1 MNPSRTHVCP
11 RTLRIVQRHE
21 AWLNHRPIRSCPK
34 TEAWYA
40 ETMLLQVRN
49 WNILVVISFGLGL
62 VAACSPSREEG
73 PPSSTIETQLEVDER
88 LTDTEVPQTTLE
100 VEVTTS
106 AKSPALESRSTIVGD
121 SEREFL
127 VQFPAE
133 VSDLAPVIIDFHG
146 GGGSAIGQYFTSNF
160 SRFSDRQGVVLV
172 YPQAN
177 ESTGSVWNTLRSQD
191 GNKVAEVD
199 DFGFIASIIETL
211 KLDPTVDASKIY
223 VSGYSN
229 GAAMAYQIACHLNSD
244 IAGFVVMSGLF
255 PVEDEHPCLITHET
269 PGIIVN
275 GARDRERP
283 MSGIEGY
290 TRSVREGA
298 SWWAIQ
304 NGASE
309 GVIETFAGVERTV
322 YESTSGT
329 QIQLFIVEDGDHV
342 WFDFEVDGQ
351 PMTDFIWDFLS
362 NYQTSTE

>member
-1 MNPSRTHVCP
+1 
-11 RTLRIVQRHE
+11 
-21 AWLNHRPIRSCPK
+21 
-34 TEAWYA
+34 
-40 ETMLLQVRN
+40 MLLQVRN
-49 WNILVVISFGLGL
+49 WNILVAISSGLGL
-62 VAACSPSREEG
+62 VAACAPSREG
-73 PPSSTIETQLEVDER
+73 RSPSSTIEAQLEVDER
-88 LTDTEVPQTTLE
+88 LTEIEVPQTTLE

-106 AKSPALESRSTIVGD
+106 AKSPVLESRSIIVGD

-133 VSDLAPVIIDFHG
+133 ISGSAPVIIDFHG
-146 GGGSAIGQYFTSNF
+146 GGASAIDQYFTSNF
-160 SRFSDRQGVVLV
+160 SQLSHREEVVIV

-177 ESTGSVWNTLRSQD
+177 ESKGSVWNTLRSQD

-199 DFGFIASIIETL
+199 DFGFIGSIIETL
-211 KLDPTVDASKIY
+211 QLNPTIDASRIY

-255 PVEDEHPCLITHET
+255 PVENKHPCLITHET
-269 PGIIVN
+269 PGIIMN
-275 GARDRERP
+275 GIRDRERP
-283 MSGIEGY
+283 MSGIDGY
-290 TRSVREGA
+290 ARSVREGA
-298 SWWAIQ
+298 SWWALQ

-309 GVIETFAGVERTV
+309 GIVETYAGVERTV

-351 PMTDFIWDFLS
+351 PMSDFIWDFLS
-362 NYQTSTE
+362 NYQTPVG

>member
-1 MNPSRTHVCP
+1 
-11 RTLRIVQRHE
+11 
-21 AWLNHRPIRSCPK
+21 
-34 TEAWYA
+34 
-40 ETMLLQVRN
+40 MLLQVRN
-49 WNILVVISFGLGL
+49 WNILVAISSGLGL
-62 VAACSPSREEG
+62 VVACAPSREG
-73 PPSSTIETQLEVDER
+73 RSPSSTIEAQLEADER
-88 LTDTEVPQTTLE
+88 LTEIEVPQTTLE

-106 AKSPALESRSTIVGD
+106 AKSPVLESRSIIVGD

-133 VSDLAPVIIDFHG
+133 ISGSAPVIIDFHG
-146 GGGSAIGQYFTSNF
+146 GGASAIDQYFTSNF
-160 SRFSDRQGVVLV
+160 SQLSHREEVVIV

-177 ESTGSVWNTLRSQD
+177 ESKGSVWNTLRSQD

-199 DFGFIASIIETL
+199 DFGFIGSIIETL
-211 KLDPTVDASKIY
+211 QLNPTIDASRIY

-255 PVEDEHPCLITHET
+255 PVENKHPCLITHET
-269 PGIIVN
+269 PGIIMN
-275 GARDRERP
+275 GIRDRERP
-283 MSGIEGY
+283 MSGIDGY
-290 TRSVREGA
+290 ARSVREGA
-298 SWWAIQ
+298 SWWALQ

-309 GVIETFAGVERTV
+309 GIVETYAGVERSV

-351 PMTDFIWDFLS
+351 PMSDFIWDFLS
-362 NYQTSTE
+362 NYQTPVG

>member
-1 MNPSRTHVCP
+1 MTSR
-11 RTLRIVQRHE
+11 
-21 AWLNHRPIRSCPK
+21 
-34 TEAWYA
+34 
-40 ETMLLQVRN
+40 RN
-49 WNILVVISFGLGL
+49 FGGTSKALIIISLGL
-62 VAACSPSREEG
+62 VLVTACSPSDEG
-73 PPSSTIETQLEVDER
+73 GSPSSTIETQLELNEGISE
-88 LTDTEVPQTTLE
+88 TEVPETTLE
-100 VEVTTS
+100 VKATTP
-106 AKSPALESRSTIVGD
+106 AKSSVLESRSIIVGD
-121 SEREFL
+121 FEREFL
-127 VQFPAE
+127 VKFPAE
-133 VSDLAPVIIDFHG
+133 ISGLTPVIIDFHG

-160 SRFSDRQGVVLV
+160 SRLSDHVEVALI

-199 DFGFIASIIETL
+199 DFGFISSIIETL
-211 KLDPTVDASKIY
+211 KLDLAIDASKIY

-255 PVEDEHPCLITHET
+255 PIEDEHPCLITHET

-298 SWWAIQ
+298 SWWALQ
-304 NGASE
+304 NEASE
-309 GVIETFAGVERTV
+309 GIVETYAGVERTV

-329 QIQLFIVEDGDHV
+329 QIQLFIVEDGDHE

-362 NYQTSTE
+362 NYQTPAG

>member
-1 MNPSRTHVCP
+1 MLP
-11 RTLRIVQRHE
+11 RVQ
-21 AWLNHRPIRSCPK
+21 
-34 TEAWYA
+34 
-40 ETMLLQVRN
+40 N
-49 WNILVVISFGLGL
+49 WNILFVITFGLGL
-62 VAACSPSREEG
+62 VAACSPSREGG
-73 PPSSTIETQLEVDER
+73 PPSSVIESEPEVDER
-88 LTDTEVPQTTLE
+88 LTEIEVPRTTLE
-100 VEVTTS
+100 VEVTTF
-106 AKSPALESRSTIVGD
+106 AKSAALESRSTTVGD

-133 VSDLAPVIIDFHG
+133 ISGLTPVIIDFHG
-146 GGGSAIGQYFTSNF
+146 GGVSAIDQYFSSNF
-160 SRFSDRQGVVLV
+160 SRLSDRQEVVLV

-177 ESTGSVWNTLRSQD
+177 ESTGSVWNTLHLQD

-199 DFGFIASIIETL
+199 DFSFIGSIIETL
-211 KLDPTVDASKIY
+211 KLDPRVDASKIY

-283 MSGIEGY
+283 LSGIEGY

-298 SWWAIQ
+298 SWWALQ

-309 GVIETFAGVERTV
+309 GVIETYAGVERTV
-322 YESTSGT
+322 YESASGT
-329 QIQLFIVEDGDHV
+329 QIQLFVVENGEHV

-362 NYQTSTE
+362 SYQTSAG